1 MTRDGYRWH
10 MAINAVDSP
19 APLAPVGELLKR
31 WRSARRVSQLD
42 LALEAGV
49 SARHLSYVETGKSQA
64 SREMIVRLAEALDM
78 PLRERNVLLGAAG
91 YAAMFPETA
100 VGAPALAPMRR
111 AIDLILQHQEPYP
124 AFLLDR
130 RWDMVATNRAATRI
144 VTYLRGGSAHTN
156 MLRQFFDPNDLRAC
170 VVNWE
175 EIARDLIRHLH
186 DVVASAPSDVKARA
200 LLDEVLSYPGVP
212 SQWRVRELGATP
224 TPLLTVVFRKGA
236 QQLRF
241 FSTIAT
247 FGTPH
252 DVTLEELRVECAFP
266 ADDATSE
273 LCRSLQSNDPAGDSP
288 VA

>member
-1 MTRDGYRWH
+1 
-10 MAINAVDSP
+10 MAINAIDSP
-19 APLAPVGELLKR
+19 AVVPVGELLKR
-31 WRSARRVSQLD
+31 WRSARRLSQLD

-49 SARHLSYVETGKSQA
+49 SARHLSYVETGKSQP
-64 SREMIVRLAEALDM
+64 SREMIVRLAEALGM

-100 VGAPALAPMRR
+100 VGAPALAPVRR

-130 RWDMVATNRAATRI
+130 RWDMIATNRAATRI
-144 VTYLRGGSAHTN
+144 VNYLRGGSAHTN
-156 MLRQFFDPNDLRAC
+156 MLRQFFDPADLRAC

-186 DVVASAPSDVKARA
+186 DVVAAWPSDAKARA
-200 LLDEVLSYPGVP
+200 LLEEVLSYPDVP
-212 SQWRVRELGATP
+212 SQWRVRELGAAP
-224 TPLLTVVFRKGA
+224 TPLLTVVFRKGERE
-236 QQLRF
+236 LRF

-247 FGTPH
+247 FGAPH

-266 ADDATSE
+266 ADDATAE
-273 LCRSLQSNDPAGDSP
+273 LCKALAAGDQNRSGS
-288 VA
+288 AA

>member
-1 MTRDGYRWH
+1 

-19 APLAPVGELLKR
+19 ASVAPVGELLR
-31 WRSARRVSQLD
+31 SWRSARRVSQLD

-64 SREMIVRLAEALDM
+64 SREMIVRLAEALEM
-78 PLRERNVLLGAAG
+78 PLRECNVLLGAAG
-91 YAAMFPETA
+91 YAPIFPESA

-130 RWDMVATNRAATRI
+130 RWDMVATNRAATR
-144 VTYLRGGSAHTN
+144 VVNYLRGGSAHTN

-175 EIARDLIRHLH
+175 EIARDLMRHLH
-186 DVVASAPSDVKARA
+186 DVVAAAPSDAKARA
-200 LLDEVLSYPGVP
+200 LLDEVLSYPDVP

-224 TPLLTVVFRKGA
+224 TPLLTVVFRKGS
-236 QQLRF
+236 QELRF

-247 FGTPH
+247 FGAPH

-266 ADDATSE
+266 ADDPTAE
-273 LCRSLQSNDPAGDSP
+273 LCKTLASNDQAGS
-288 VA
+288 ASAG

>member
-1 MTRDGYRWH
+1 
-10 MAINAVDSP
+10 MAINAVDPS

-64 SREMIVRLAEALDM
+64 SRDMIVRLAEALEM

-91 YAAMFPETA
+91 YAPMFPETA
-100 VGAPALAPMRR
+100 VAAPALAPMRR

-130 RWDMVATNRAATRI
+130 RWDVVATNRAAVR
-144 VTYLRGGSAHTN
+144 VVNYLRGGSAHTN
-156 MLRQFFDPNDLRAC
+156 MLRQFFDPGDLRAC

-186 DVVASAPSDVKARA
+186 DVVAAAPSDVRARA
-200 LLDEVLSYPGVP
+200 LLDEVLRYPGVP
-212 SQWRVRELGATP
+212 SHWRARELGTTP
-224 TPLLTVVFRKGA
+224 APLLTVIFRKGA
-236 QQLRF
+236 QELRF

-266 ADDATSE
+266 ADDATAE
-273 LCRSLQSNDPAGDSP
+273 LCRTLQNDDRAADSP
-288 VA
+288 G

>member
-1 MTRDGYRWH
+1 
-10 MAINAVDSP
+10 MAINAIDSP
-19 APLAPVGELLKR
+19 AVVPVGELLKR
-31 WRSARRVSQLD
+31 WRSARRLSQLD

-64 SREMIVRLAEALDM
+64 SREMIVRLAEALGM
-78 PLRERNVLLGAAG
+78 PLRERNVLLSAAG

-100 VGAPALAPMRR
+100 VGAPALAPVRR

-130 RWDMVATNRAATRI
+130 RWDMVATNRAATR
-144 VTYLRGGSAHTN
+144 VLNYLRGGSAHTN
-156 MLRQFFDPNDLRAC
+156 MLRQFFDPADLRAC

-186 DVVASAPSDVKARA
+186 DVVAAWPSDARARA
-200 LLDEVLSYPGVP
+200 LLEEVLSYPDVP
-212 SQWRVRELGATP
+212 SQWRARELGAAP
-224 TPLLTVVFRKGA
+224 TPLLTVVFRKGERE
-236 QQLRF
+236 LRF

-247 FGTPH
+247 FGAPH

-266 ADDATSE
+266 ADDATADLCKSLAGGDE
-273 LCRSLQSNDPAGDSP
+273 LQNGS